1 MKNKKLSLSRFTGVV
16 IALVIS
22 TAVWAATLPLEN
34 RLPSWGDYGTETV
47 NVSDVYV
54 KFVGEEEDKKN
65 PIVYPAQPGYSFTA
79 ESLTSSVFNLKSDN
93 GYPDVGSFN
102 GYMIISVDLSSRG
115 RIQSGASFAVYS
127 QDARFGTGH
136 EADYSCNKGGKK
148 CTSGQLIYGGEVSG
162 FGWSGTEGVIELAI
176 SNRTGWAIDN
186 WNPGS
191 VAVEHILLNVP
202 QFDIANDLFG
212 SAFTT
217 VGDGFAVVV
226 NSAP

>member
-22 TAVWAATLPLEN
+22 SAVWAAPLPTEN
-34 RLPSWGDYGTETV
+34 RLPAWGDSGTETI
-47 NVSDVYV
+47 NFSDVYIQ
-54 KFVGEEEDKKN
+54 FVRQEFTKKD
-65 PIVYPAQPGYSFTA
+65 PLPRGAIAGYEFRA

-102 GYMIISVDLSSRG
+102 GYMVISVDMSAKGSIR
-115 RIQSGASFAVYS
+115 SGASFAVYS
-127 QDARFGTGH
+127 QDARFGTGN
-136 EADYSCNKGGKK
+136 EAGCNKAGKK
-148 CTSGQLIYGGEVSG
+148 CIGQLIYGGDVSG
-162 FGWSGTEGVIELAI
+162 FGWSGTEGIIELAI
-176 SNRTGWAIDN
+176 SNRTGWAVDN

-191 VAVEHILLNVP
+191 VAVEHILLKVP
-202 QFDIANDLFG
+202 PFNIVDDSFG
-212 SAFTT
+212 NGYTS